1 MNKQFAKLKVY
12 ELGGGVAFSEELELI
27 PFLVLPKSQATMKP
41 WGASGF
47 VFENV
52 ITGDVIAFVAEFD
65 DVLDSAGVAYGASQ
79 FDVMTA
85 VSAFFFELGGGG
97 AAVDVTYDNS
107 TSGLTATDVQA
118 AIDELAAGVNA
129 TNLYAKGSYNTF
141 FETTTLGIAYVAFNT
156 ALMIYQDFEVLA
168 PVTIDAIK
176 FATNNAPAG
185 QASFTLYK
193 ANNSG
198 VPDLKLVEVTFNTAT
213 VAGVQIITFAEQ
225 TLEAGIYF
233 WAIQSNA
240 AFNLWTTPKSSN
252 QFAFLGREG
261 GVSVSPLLQ
270 KYITPHVYATPTP
283 TPATAPTNDFYS
295 APSAAFFVQSRIK
308 A

>member
-1 MNKQFAKLKVY
+1 MQTIIKKTNGGIILYTTTGVTLTPQTLSKYATLKI
-12 ELGGGVAFSEELELI
+12 ENTDELI
-27 PFLVLPKSQATMKP
+27 VQQTQGQSASIFIDGLTTIIEGTGIVSWGTTVEDLVVFLNDN
-41 WGASGF
+41 F
-47 VFENV
+47 F
-52 ITGDVIAFVAEFD
+52 
-65 DVLDSAGVAYGASQ
+65 
-79 FDVMTA
+79 FDVTG
-85 VSAFFFELGGGG
+85 VD
-97 AAVDVTYDNS
+97 AVDVTYDNAV
-107 TSGLTATDVQA
+107 SGLAATDVQA
-118 AIDELAAGVNA
+118 AIDELAAGVNT
-129 TNLYAKGSYNTF
+129 TNLYAKGTYNTF

-185 QASFTLYK
+185 QASFTLYSAGLDGEPNAK
-193 ANNSG
+193 I
-198 VPDLKLVEVTFNTAT
+198 VEVTFNTAT
-213 VAGVQIITFAEQ
+213 VPGVQIITFAEQ

-261 GVSVSPLLQ
+261 GASVTPLLQ

-283 TPATAPTNDFYS
+283 ATATAPTNNFYS
-295 APSAAFFVQSRIK
+295 SPSAAFFVQSRIK